1 MPSLSRSLEQ
11 ALHRAI
17 KLASDRHHEYATLE
31 HLLLALVDD
40 EHYRQLQLELVAR
53 PESGV
58 LIRGSGGLRKLR
70 WYVRGG
76 GKRGGLRVIYYWA
89 PEHDHCISLDDP
101 QLAIKWP
108 LEGLPELSAKDQRG
122 KLLKDA
128 EVFA

>member
-1 MPSLSRSLEQ
+1 MVLVETPVFTRG
-11 ALHRAI
+11 I
-17 KLASDRHHEYATLE
+17 
-31 HLLLALVDD
+31 LALIDD

-89 PEHDHCISLDDP
+89 PEHDVVILLFVYAKKERDD
-101 QLAIKWP
+101 
-108 LEGLPELSAKDQRG
+108 LSAEQLSILR
-122 KLLKDA
+122 KLVEK
-128 EVFA
+128 EYK